1 MTRQFAEIGEAGKNL
16 WALILA
22 GQDGTGLHSRPSGT
36 LGNDRRPIQ
45 APIDGSL
52 LRQTLDRARLAVP
65 WKRIVVVSNGSHDVH
80 LAPEFP
86 IRRAPRLRIRT
97 RGPGTAMDVLL
108 AVHWIRRQQADAIIA
123 ILPSE
128 QVVLEPLAF
137 MRHVSA
143 MAGFVARHARE
154 IVIVGARPTY
164 PETRYGWIETAQPIR
179 DSGSEPVFRVRS
191 LRHGLSYSL
200 ARACYESGALW
211 NTSVIVAR
219 AEALL
224 RASRRHSPELDA
236 RLETAMALIGTPYE
250 QRSLEDCYAVAQESS
265 FSEAV
270 LAGAPR
276 MLAASQLPP
285 VHWSI
290 ETHAERANRLSQPRG
305 RFDGLVEQYSLKAN
319 VEACRAGGMA
329 TDLPW
334 RAKAREESSPKHS
347 RGRASKATPWGR
359 ARPSAEQ
366 RIS

>member
-1 MTRQFAEIGEAGKNL
+1 MTRQFAESEVRKNL

-22 GQDGTGLHSRPSGT
+22 GEDGTGLHSRPSGT
-36 LGNDRRPIQ
+36 LGNDRRPVQ

-65 WKRIVVVSNGSHDVH
+65 WKRTVVVSNGSHDVH

-128 QVVLEPLAF
+128 QVILEPLAF
-137 MRHVSA
+137 MRHVVA
-143 MAGFVARHARE
+143 MAGFVARHERE

-164 PETRYGWIETAQPIR
+164 PETRYGWIETAQPIP
-179 DSGSEPVFRVRS
+179 DSGSEPVFRVTG
-191 LRHGLSYSL
+191 LRHRLTYSL

-211 NTSVIVAR
+211 NTSVIVAQ
-219 AEALL
+219 AETLL
-224 RASRRHSPELDA
+224 RASRTRSPELDA
-236 RLETAMALIGTPYE
+236 RLQTALALTGTPYE
-250 QRSLEDCYAVAQESS
+250 QRTLEDCYAVARETS

-270 LAGAPR
+270 LAGTPR
-276 MLAASQLPP
+276 RLAASRLPR

-290 ETHAERANRLSQPRG
+290 ETNAGLTRRTPDPRG
-305 RFDGLVEQYSLKAN
+305 RFDGLVEQYSFQAN
-319 VEACRAGGMA
+319 VEACRAEAMA

-334 RAKAREESSPKHS
+334 RAKPREESSPKHS
-347 RGRASKATPWGR
+347 RGRASKVTPLGR

-366 RIS
+366 RLS